1 MQGRDVMTMF
11 IECIY
16 EFFDNPSNIAEFE
29 KWRKERKCNDEID
42 LNIRNIRSDCS
53 DKSMLCVKNYRCD
66 IVSRSDG

>member
-16 EFFDNPSNIAEFE
+16 EFFNNPSNIAEFE

-42 LNIRNIRSDCS
+42 FDISTIRSDCS
-53 DKSMLCVKNYRCD
+53 D
-66 IVSRSDG
+66 